1 LYVMLRKEYVEDLYR
16 CLEKNMDS
24 ACSIIN
30 TFVHDNELAAALEE
44 KFREVLYYFKRAY
57 NPELVELKR
66 LTLQRKVYWFFD
78 NFIYRT
84 MLN

>member
-1 LYVMLRKEYVEDLYR
+1 MYVMLRKEYVEDLYR

>member
-1 LYVMLRKEYVEDLYR
+1 MLRKEYVEDLYR